1 MCGIIG
7 YKGGDNATDI
17 VVQGLKSLEYRGY
30 DSWGIAFKTEKIKVL
45 RKVGKVGDFN
55 DKLPE
60 SKIAIG
66 HTRWA
71 THGCVTESNAHPHSD
86 CSGKLQIVHNGI
98 IENYQELK
106 QELISKGHVFGSET
120 DTEVIPHLIEEFMKN
135 YSFERSIQLAIR
147 KLKGNYAILAIHED
161 ENQMIAARNGSPL
174 VVGIKG
180 DEYFVASD
188 IPAFLNQTREVAF
201 LDDNEMAVIKD
212 NIKFLNLLN
221 GNEISKKT
229 SKVEW
234 NIEQAQKG
242 NYDHYMLKEIIEQK
256 QSLTNAATQD
266 TKKINDF
273 ANAINNSYGVFLVAC
288 GTAYHAALVGSY
300 LFSSITKKHVNVV
313 LGSEFPNYK
322 EFITDRSLII
332 PISQSGETADV
343 IASVK
348 SAKEK
353 GAKVYSIV
361 NVISSSLARHS
372 DDFLP
377 LGAGPEM
384 AVASTKAFT
393 SQVAILALLSFACAN
408 KAEEG
413 KQKINEL
420 IGKVNMLMND
430 SFLNSMKTL
439 ASLIKSNDLFTIG
452 RSINYPIALESALK
466 IKEVSYIHAEGYAG
480 GELKHGPI
488 ALIEKNTPCIVFVS
502 NDKNK
507 YDIISNAAEIK
518 ARGGYIIGVSPERNE
533 VFDYW
538 VFVPDAGELSPIMN
552 VIPAQLLAYY
562 LALNKKLDPDKPR
575 NLAKSV
581 TVF

>member
-7 YKGGDNATDI
+7 YKGGANATGI
-17 VVQGLKSLEYRGY
+17 VIQGLKSMEYRGY
-30 DSWGIAFKTEKIKVL
+30 DSWGIAIKNAKIKVL

-55 DKLPE
+55 GELPE
-60 SKIAIG
+60 SNIAIG

-71 THGCVTESNAHPHSD
+71 THGSATEANSHPHSD
-86 CSGKLQIVHNGI
+86 CSGKIQVVHNGI
-98 IENYQELK
+98 IENYRELK
-106 QELISKGHVFGSET
+106 QELISIGHKFCSET
-120 DTEVIPHLIEEFMKN
+120 DTEVIPHLIEEFMKTN
-135 YSFERSIQLAIR
+135 SFESSTQLAIR
-147 KLKGNYAILAIHED
+147 KLKGNYAILTIHEN
-161 ENQMIAARNGSPL
+161 ENKMVAARNGSPL
-174 VVGIKG
+174 VVGIK
-180 DEYFVASD
+180 DNEYFVASD
-188 IPAFLNQTREVAF
+188 IPAFLKHTRDVVF
-201 LDDNEMAVIKD
+201 LDDNEMAVINED
-212 NIKFLNLLN
+212 IRFINILN
-221 GNEISKKT
+221 GNENDKKI

-256 QSLTNAATQD
+256 QSLANVANRD
-266 TKKINDF
+266 TKKIEDF
-273 ANAINNSYGVFLVAC
+273 ANAINNSFGVFFVAC

-322 EFITDRSLII
+322 DFITEKSLII

-361 NVISSSLARHS
+361 NSVSSSLVRYS

-377 LGAGPEM
+377 LGAGLEM

-393 SQVAILALLSFACAN
+393 SQVAILALLAFACAN
-408 KAEEG
+408 KTEEG
-413 KQKINEL
+413 KQKLNDL
-420 IGKVNMLMND
+420 ITKVNMLMND
-430 SFLNSMKTL
+430 PFLNCIKTL
-439 ASLIKSNDLFTIG
+439 ALQIKKNDLFTIG
-452 RSINYPIALESALK
+452 RSINYPIAMEAALK

-488 ALIEKNTPCIVFVS
+488 ALIENGTPCIVFAS

-507 YDIISNAAEIK
+507 YDIISNATEIK

-538 VFVPDAGELSPIMN
+538 IFVPDAGEMSPIVN

-562 LALNKKLDPDKPR
+562 LALNKNLDPDKPR

>member
-7 YKGGDNATDI
+7 YKGDENATSI
-17 VVQGLKSLEYRGY
+17 IIEGLKSLEYRGY
-30 DSWGIAFKTEKIKVL
+30 DSWGLAMKNGKISILK
-45 RKVGKVGDFN
+45 KVGMVGNFN
-55 DKLPE
+55 GKLPK
-60 SKIAIG
+60 SNIAIG

-71 THGCVTESNAHPHSD
+71 THGGVTEANAHPHTD
-86 CSGKLQIVHNGI
+86 CSARIAVAHNGI
-98 IENYQELK
+98 IENYQDLK
-106 QELISKGHVFGSET
+106 QELISKGHRFNSET
-120 DTEVIPHLIEEFMKN
+120 DTEVIPHLIEELMKSN
-135 YSFERSIQLAIR
+135 TFESATKLAIK
-147 KLKGNYAILAIHED
+147 KLKGNYAILVIHED
-161 ENQMIAARNGSPL
+161 ENKMIAARNGSPL

-180 DEYFVASD
+180 NGYFAASD
-188 IPAFLNQTREVAF
+188 IPAFLNHTREVIF
-201 LDDNEMAVIKD
+201 LDDNEMALIND
-212 NIKFLNLLN
+212 EIKFQNILN
-221 GNEISKKT
+221 GSEISKKT
-229 SKVEW
+229 SKIEW
-234 NIEQAQKG
+234 EIEQAQKG
-242 NYDHYMLKEIIEQK
+242 NYEHYMLKEIIEQK
-256 QSLTNAATQD
+256 QSIINAVTQD
-266 TKKINDF
+266 AKKIKDF
-273 ANAINNSYGVFLVAC
+273 VEAINNSLGIFFVAC

-322 EFITDRSLII
+322 DFINERSLII

-353 GAKVYSIV
+353 GAKIYSIV
-361 NVISSSLARHS
+361 NVVSSSLVRHS
-372 DDFLP
+372 DYFLP

-393 SQVAILALLSFACAN
+393 SQAAVLALLAFACAN
-408 KAEEG
+408 KIDEG
-413 KQKINEL
+413 KEKLSGLIN
-420 IGKVNMLMND
+420 KANMLING
-430 SFLNSMKTL
+430 SFLDCMKTL
-439 ASLIKSNDLFTIG
+439 SQQIIKDNIFTIG
-452 RSINYPIALESALK
+452 RSANYPIALEAALK

-488 ALIEKNTPCIVFVS
+488 ALIERGTPCIVFAS

-507 YDIISNAAEIK
+507 YDIISNATEIK
-518 ARGGYIIGVSPERNE
+518 ARGGYIIGISPERNE

-562 LALNKKLDPDKPR
+562 LALNKDLDPDKPR